1 MSWLTGRHPDALGW
15 LDHLRRPDCHR
26 VMQVLQQFLDGELGL
41 EDAEFVEAHLAQC
54 DRCGIEAATYR
65 RVKQRL
71 ARLRGETDRDAVARL
86 RARAEAMLDG
96 PDGPGQDG

>member
-1 MSWLTGRHPDALGW
+1 MSWSAGRHPDALAW
-15 LDHLRRPDCHR
+15 FERWRRPDCHR

-41 EDAEFVEAHLAQC
+41 DDAEFVEAHLAQC

-65 RVKQRL
+65 KVKQRL
-71 ARLRGETDRDAVARL
+71 ARLRGETDRDAVVRL

-96 PDGPGQDG
+96 SEAAGDGG